1 MAAQCLAQSSPV
13 TPESEFQKKIKVSQ
27 DIEPLGEHPFG
38 ESISLYNGGL
48 SFDEVDVTASGTGP
62 TIQVSRSFHT
72 PEQPPGGVY
81 YDFIDNAFVDWALDT
96 PRIETLSAASGTGNS
111 VPPDTAA
118 WFFISDVNR
127 CSQATTAPDEYV
139 TFKGTVITYSND
151 QWWHGYQLIMPGSGS
166 QEVLLRDAGNT
177 QVPSM
182 TDTNGAAISFPLVTK
197 EHWVIGCLS
206 STSNGKPG
214 QGFLAV
220 SPDGTRYYLDVLLY
234 KTTDSMIFG
243 GGGALHRRIASMA
256 VSKVVDRFG
265 NTVNYVYDANG
276 NLTNINASDGRQVQ
290 ITYETWQNP
299 AKDQFGNYYDPPGYR
314 VHSVILQQN
323 STRPRTWTYTYS
335 SDPVVPRLAT
345 VVLPDNTPTNKSQWT
360 FSLGTIAPT
369 PGDGY
374 LITNE
379 GCDYTLHP
387 ADGTVS
393 SGWITHPSGLTGT
406 FYVQGIIRGRSAVP
420 EVCLNMGGSPTAT
433 YATRFPAVYK
443 SNAVVK
449 KVLSGAGMPTQT
461 WTYGYSAP
469 NDSWSSCSG
478 CATTVTTDMV
488 DPSSRTTRYTFSNKF
503 DTSESMLLRTD
514 YYNGDT
520 STAVVRSEANAYAL
534 PPATGWPWPWPQ
546 YEGRSPVLAVNTGQT
561 GQLAPLSQAVTTDT
575 GNTFTR
581 SVNSFDNFAN
591 PASVTRSSNVSGQAA
606 ITETTSYLNDQAN
619 WVLSL
624 PVEIDNNSTGE
635 VESHNTYN
643 AGTDT
648 LASRARF
655 GQALMSYGWNTAGQ
669 LASFTDPLNHTTTLG
684 NYKRGI
690 PQSIGFPD
698 STSESLAVDDF
709 GQISS
714 ITNQAGNSTSYLYD
728 AIGRIAEIDYP
739 TGDSVAWAK
748 QTFTYSFETWVS
760 HGIDANHWLRGVT
773 QGPKVTYTY
782 FDAMMRPIETLTR
795 RSSDGGTPKTSRT
808 DYDFRGSKTFQSY
821 LTEGDQP
828 LSALTAGVTTNYDAL
843 GRVSSTVQ
851 PSELGNL
858 TTTTN
863 YLSGARKQVIDPKG
877 NSTTTSYQV
886 FDEPSYDNVIQVS
899 APEGVTQTI
908 TRDLYGNPLAISQGG
923 ITKSMVYDSFHR
935 LCRTTEPES
944 GSEVMAYDAANN
956 LAWSASGQA
965 ITGTDCG
972 QTQVATAAQTAR
984 GYDAMNRV
992 TSITYPAGTAATAMS
1007 YTLTGKPLTATSGA
1021 VSWTYGY
1028 NKLDLLNVESLSVDG
1043 HNWALG
1049 YGYDVNGVLAST
1061 VYPDGKAVTYSPDFL
1076 GRPTTAGSY
1085 AAGAAYY
1092 PDGDLQSF
1100 TFGSGA
1106 AYTATEN
1113 SRNLLSNFTYG
1124 TGSTLAVSED
1134 LAYDGNANISQVTD
1148 LTNNGQR
1155 NKTLGYD
1162 GLNRLKSA
1170 NATNLWG
1177 TESYTYDALN
1187 NIRTLTT
1194 AGVTNTY
1201 NYDAS
1206 NRLASVTNGA
1216 STVSSFG
1223 YDNRGNVTLRN
1234 SVPMVFDEANRL
1246 TQITGLDTYTYDAQ
1260 GRRVKKA
1267 PAAGSPTYYA
1277 YNQAGQLMWQYD
1289 PDTTNGTDYIYLGK
1303 KMVASALVDTS
1314 AFQPSQINVTLTLIG
1329 VPTLSADGTTIS
1341 VTVDIANNGAVT
1353 LASTGR
1359 DPVHLG
1365 ARIFTTAGSDAA
1377 VSIPRTSIPDIAP
1390 GTHAAVTTTI
1400 PATAVIGSG
1409 NVIRIVPVQEG
1420 VAWFDSWGTTPI
1432 EVGPFSACAPA
1443 STYLCNTQYALRGA
1457 ESNLALTLTSIPTLT
1472 ADGQN
1477 LVATVDVQ
1485 NNGIINI
1492 SSTGTYPVNLGNH
1505 FADASGT
1512 VTVNDVG
1519 RAGLPLI
1526 PPGGHAP
1533 VTIYTPVSGGAGS
1546 GNRIQF
1552 ELVQE
1557 GLHWFRDYGH
1567 PAISTNSFGD
1577 LTVPASSTTGA
1588 YTVSWTAV
1596 PGASSYRLDEQVNGG
1611 AWTTVQTSANQSWS
1625 TSGRTPGTYA
1635 YRMAP
1640 CASSCGPAGVSGTV
1654 AVSLPPP
1661 APAAISVPATSTGNI
1676 AIGWSTAIYAT
1687 SYTLEQSYNGGGFTA
1702 IYSGATNSYSY
1713 HASATGTYTY
1723 RVKACNAVGCSG
1735 YSPSGSSAITIP
1747 PASAPSLSVPATN
1760 NTGAYTVSWSAV
1772 SGATNYQAEQQVNG
1786 GAFSVIQGSGA
1797 TSWGTSGKGN
1807 GTYGYRVIACNVGG
1821 CGPYSSTATVT
1832 VLLPPP
1838 TPTGLAI
1845 TTTGPASK
1853 KTIHLTWNT
1862 ASTATSY
1869 QLEET
1874 RTPNGGIPP
1883 TIVYNGSA
1891 TTYQTLILISAT
1903 VQYRVKACNGG
1914 GCSSFSGY
1922 VSTQIV
1928 NGN

>member
-1 MAAQCLAQSSPV
+1 MSFNGKIVFFRALVFLFGITVAAQCLAQSSPV

-27 DIEPLGEHPFG
+27 DVEPLGEHPFG

-48 SFDEVDVTASGTGP
+48 SFDQVDVTASGTGP
-62 TIQVSRSFHT
+62 TIEVSRSFHT
-72 PEQPPGGVY
+72 PDQPPGGVY

-118 WFFISDVNR
+118 WFFISDTNR

-166 QEVLLRDAGNT
+166 QEVLMRDASNT
-177 QVPSM
+177 QVPNM
-182 TDTNGAAISFPLVTK
+182 TDSGGAAISFPLVTK
-197 EHWVIGCLS
+197 EHWAIGCLS

-220 SPDGTRYYLDVLLY
+220 APDGTRYYLDVLLY

-265 NTVNYVYDANG
+265 NTVNYTYDANG
-276 NLTNINASDGRQVQ
+276 NLTNIVASDGRAVQ
-290 ITYETWQNP
+290 INYETWQNP

-314 VHSVILQQN
+314 VHSVVLQPTSAQ
-323 STRPRTWTYTYS
+323 PRTWTYTYS
-335 SDPVVPRLAT
+335 SDPVVPRLT
-345 VVLPDNTPTNKSQWT
+345 NVTLPNNSQWT
-360 FSLGTIAPT
+360 FNLGTIAPA

-374 LITNE
+374 LITNN

-393 SGWITHPSGLTGT
+393 SGSITHPSGLTGT
-406 FYVQGIIRGRSAVP
+406 FYVQGIIRGRSMVP
-420 EVCLNMGGSPTAT
+420 YVCLNMGGSPAAT
-433 YATRFPAVYK
+433 FATRFPAVYK
-443 SNAVVK
+443 SNALVE
-449 KVLSGAGMPTQT
+449 KVLSGAGITTQT
-461 WTYGYSAP
+461 WTYTYSAP
-469 NDSWSSCSG
+469 NDSWDSCSG

-488 DPSSRTTRYTFSNKF
+488 DPALRTTRYTFSNKF

-514 YYNGDT
+514 YYNGDS
-520 STAVVRSEANAYAL
+520 STAIARSEANTYAL

-581 SVNSFDNFAN
+581 LVNSFDTFAN
-591 PASVTRSSNVSGQAA
+591 PASVTRSSNVAGQVA

-619 WVLSL
+619 WVLGL
-624 PVEIDNNSTGE
+624 PVETDNVSTGE
-635 VESHNTYN
+635 VENHNTYN
-643 AGTDT
+643 TGTDT

-655 GQALMSYGWNTAGQ
+655 GQTLMSYGWNTAGQ

-698 STSESLAVDDF
+698 STSESLVVDDF

-714 ITNQAGNSTSYLYD
+714 ITNQAGNTTSYLYD
-728 AIGRIAEIDYP
+728 SIGRIAEIDYP

-760 HGIDANHWLRGVT
+760 HGIAANHWLRGVT

-782 FDAMMRPIETLTR
+782 FDALMRPIELLTR

-808 DYDFRGSKTFQSY
+808 DYDFHGNKTFQSY
-821 LTEGDQP
+821 LIEGNLD
-828 LSALTAGVTTNYDAL
+828 LSGLTAGVTTNYDAL
-843 GRVSSTVQ
+843 SRVTSTMQ

-972 QTQVATAAQTAR
+972 QTQVATAAQTVR

-992 TSITYPAGTAATAMS
+992 TAITYPAGTDATAMT

-1028 NKLDLLNVESLSVDG
+1028 NKLDLLTAEGLSVDG
-1043 HNWALG
+1043 YTWALG

-1092 PDGDLQSF
+1092 PDGDLQGF

-1106 AYTATEN
+1106 AYTAAEN
-1113 SRNLLSNFTYG
+1113 SRNLLSSFSYG
-1124 TGSTLAVSED
+1124 TGSAVAVSED
-1134 LAYDGNANISQVTD
+1134 LAYDGNANITQVCDVATSTKPCSD
-1148 LTNNGQR
+1148 PTNDGLR
-1155 NKTLGYD
+1155 TKTLGYD
-1162 GLNRLKSA
+1162 GLNRLTSA
-1170 NATNLWG
+1170 NAANLWG
-1177 TESYTYDALN
+1177 TESYTYDTLN

-1216 STVSSFG
+1216 TTVSSFG
-1223 YDNRGNVTLRN
+1223 YDTRGNVTLRN
-1234 SVPMVFDEANRL
+1234 STPMVFDEANRL

-1260 GRRVKKA
+1260 GRRVKKT
-1267 PAAGSPTYYA
+1267 PASGSPTYYA

-1289 PDTTNGTDYIYLGK
+1289 PATTNGTDYIYLGK
-1303 KMVASALVDTS
+1303 KMVASTVKADTTVIGNIDGVTTGTTATVTGWACSTGLPQSIQVGLYEGPAGTGANIAFVVANQSSEPAVNALCKSTGTAYRFSAVLSDSVRQTYPGQPIYGYGASPVGNGDNMLTQSGVFTIPPSASAPPAPAVLNASAAADFNSINLSWSSSATATS
-1314 AFQPSQINVTLTLIG
+1314 YSLQMGYNGGAWATYYNGPATSLNAPV
-1329 VPTLSADGTTIS
+1329 SADGTYAWRVEACNT
-1341 VTVDIANNGAVT
+1341 NGCS
-1353 LASTGR
+1353 L
-1359 DPVHLG
+1359 
-1365 ARIFTTAGSDAA
+1365 FTAGPT
-1377 VSIPRTSIPDIAP
+1377 VSII
-1390 GTHAAVTTTI
+1390 H
-1400 PATAVIGSG
+1400 
-1409 NVIRIVPVQEG
+1409 
-1420 VAWFDSWGTTPI
+1420 TP
-1432 EVGPFSACAPA
+1432 
-1443 STYLCNTQYALRGA
+1443 
-1457 ESNLALTLTSIPTLT
+1457 
-1472 ADGQN
+1472 
-1477 LVATVDVQ
+1477 
-1485 NNGIINI
+1485 
-1492 SSTGTYPVNLGNH
+1492 
-1505 FADASGT
+1505 
-1512 VTVNDVG
+1512 
-1519 RAGLPLI
+1519 
-1526 PPGGHAP
+1526 
-1533 VTIYTPVSGGAGS
+1533 
-1546 GNRIQF
+1546 
-1552 ELVQE
+1552 
-1557 GLHWFRDYGH
+1557 
-1567 PAISTNSFGD
+1567 
-1577 LTVPASSTTGA
+1577 TVPT
-1588 YTVSWTAV
+1588 
-1596 PGASSYRLDEQVNGG
+1596 
-1611 AWTTVQTSANQSWS
+1611 
-1625 TSGRTPGTYA
+1625 
-1635 YRMAP
+1635 
-1640 CASSCGPAGVSGTV
+1640 
-1654 AVSLPPP
+1654 
-1661 APAAISVPATSTGNI
+1661 AISVPATSSGPI
-1676 AIGWSTAIYAT
+1676 AIGWSTTTFQTFY
-1687 SYTLEQSYNGGGFTA
+1687 SLEQSFNGGAFAAIYNGAANAFSYTA
-1702 IYSGATNSYSY
+1702 TS
-1713 HASATGTYTY
+1713 TGTYTY
-1723 RVKACNAVGCSG
+1723 RVRACNASVCGG
-1735 YSPSGSSAITIP
+1735 YGPTGSSTITIP
-1747 PASAPSLSVPATN
+1747 PTQAPNIAVPATS
-1760 NTGAYTVSWSAV
+1760 NTGSYTVNWGGFAGMTSYV
-1772 SGATNYQAEQQVNG
+1772 MQEQVNG
-1786 GAFSVIQGSGA
+1786 GGWTTIANNGSG
-1797 TSWGTSGKGN
+1797 TLNISGKGN
-1807 GTYGYRVIACNVGG
+1807 GTYGYRVQGCNAGG
-1821 CGPYSSTATVT
+1821 CGPFSGTATIVV
-1832 VLLPPP
+1832 VLIPPV
-1838 TPTGLAI
+1838 PTGLAW
-1845 TTTGPASK
+1845 TQTGSNTK
-1853 KTIHLTWNT
+1853 KTVHLSWN
-1862 ASTATSY
+1862 ASSTATSY

-1874 RTPNGGIPP
+1874 RTPSGGVPP
-1883 TIVYNGSA
+1883 TIVYNGPGL
-1891 TTYQTLILISAT
+1891 TYQTLLLISAT
-1903 VQYRVKACNGG
+1903 LQYRVKACNAS
-1914 GCSSFSGY
+1914 GCSAFSAY
-1922 VSTQIV
+1922 VVTDIV